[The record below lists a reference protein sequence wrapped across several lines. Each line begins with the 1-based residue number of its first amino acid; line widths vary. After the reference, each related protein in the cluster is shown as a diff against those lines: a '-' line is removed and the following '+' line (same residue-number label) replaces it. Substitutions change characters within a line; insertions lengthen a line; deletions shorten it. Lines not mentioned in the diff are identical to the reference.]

1 MTAHNSTFSGRTA
14 MRFEDATPLRGE
26 FTLSIRKNGVEVEHY
41 ADHNMIMSSARDA
54 LARLLGGDGSGKTIT
69 HIGVG
74 TDGSGPDPAD
84 TGLTSAFTKKLS
96 GHRLPV
102 HGAGEL
108 FLHHRQGR
116 GQRQENPR
124 VRAAVQRWNAV
135 CPQDARRY
143 REGRRHRDCRHLD
156 HHLLG
161 RRYGGN
167 QGRKFLAGGNL
178 SH

>member
-1 MTAHNSTFSGRTA
+1 

-54 LARLLGGDGSGKTIT
+54 LARLIGGDGSGKTIT

-96 GHRLPV
+96 GHSYPSTGRVSFSFTIGKAEANGKKIREFGLLCSD
-102 HGAGEL
+102 GTL
-108 FLHHRQGR
+108 FARKTR
-116 GQRQENPR
+116 GVIEKADDIEI
-124 VRAAVQRWNAV
+124 VGTWTII
-135 CPQDARRY
+135 
-143 REGRRHRDCRHLD
+143 
-156 HHLLG
+156 
-161 RRYGGN
+161 
-167 QGRKFLAGGNL
+167 F
-178 SH
+178 

>member
-1 MTAHNSTFSGRTA
+1 

-96 GHRLPV
+96 GQSSASTGRVTSSLTS
-102 HGAGEL
+102 GKAADNGKRRRGFGLRCSDGTL
-108 FLHHRQGR
+108 FARKTR
-116 GQRQENPR
+116 GVIEKADDIEI
-124 VRAAVQRWNAV
+124 VGTWTII
-135 CPQDARRY
+135 
-143 REGRRHRDCRHLD
+143 
-156 HHLLG
+156 
-161 RRYGGN
+161 
-167 QGRKFLAGGNL
+167 F
-178 SH
+178 